1 MVLSVILNPFV
12 ELSVETKKLNFGE
25 TNIVDV
31 KDEIAGG
38 RGINASR
45 VIKKIGGDVTTLSI
59 IGGKNGEFIRDS
71 LKEEN
76 VDFIYVLS
84 DEENP
89 LHLKIFDERGVETDI
104 IESDPIV
111 SPVDIKKF
119 EDKFREIVENY
130 NIILFTD
137 RTPNGVC
144 YDIFKHLITIVKD
157 KNKITILD
165 AKNDFLKEGLEGEP
179 TISRIDKSDFDNLTG
194 SSFVSIIKRFKSYNG
209 SKPEYFLI
217 HINKNNLI
225 FNYED
230 KYYNILS
237 KEIPG
242 DISDS
247 LVKDIFDGVLTY
259 YLDNGK
265 DIYDS
270 IQLAF
275 FASLKSD
282 MNNIS
287 LQKSMADV
295 YKEVIIREI

>member
-130 NIILFTD
+130 NIVLFTD

-144 YDIFKHLITIVKD
+144 YDIFKHLITIAKD

-165 AKNDFLKEGLEGEP
+165 AK
-179 TISRIDKSDFDNLTG
+179 
-194 SSFVSIIKRFKSYNG
+194 
-209 SKPEYFLI
+209 
-217 HINKNNLI
+217 
-225 FNYED
+225 
-230 KYYNILS
+230 
-237 KEIPG
+237 
-242 DISDS
+242 
-247 LVKDIFDGVLTY
+247 
-259 YLDNGK
+259 
-265 DIYDS
+265 
-270 IQLAF
+270 
-275 FASLKSD
+275 
-282 MNNIS
+282 
-287 LQKSMADV
+287 
-295 YKEVIIREI
+295 

>member
-12 ELSVETKKLNFGE
+12 EIEVKTKKISQGE
-25 TNIVDV
+25 TNFVDF
-31 KDEIAGG
+31 KNKISGG

-45 VIKKIGGDVTTLSI
+45 AIKNLGGDVTTLSI

-76 VDFIYVLS
+76 IDFQYILS

-104 IESDPIV
+104 IETDPIV
-111 SPVDIKKF
+111 SPVDIKNF
-119 EDKFREIVENY
+119 EEKFREIVEKY
-130 NIILFTD
+130 NVILFTD

-144 YDIFKHLITIVKD
+144 HDIFKHLIDIAKD

-165 AKNDFLKEGLEGEP
+165 AKNDFLKEGLKSEP
-179 TISRIDKSDFDNLTG
+179 TITRIDKNDFDTLVPP
-194 SSFVSIIKRFKSYNG
+194 SFVSIIKRFKTYNDV
-209 SKPEYFLI
+209 KPENFLI
-217 HINKNNLI
+217 HIDKNNLI
-225 FNYED
+225 FNYEE
-230 KYYNILS
+230 KFYNILS
-237 KEIPG
+237 KEVTNNTN
-242 DISDS
+242 DK
-247 LVKDIFDGVLTY
+247 LVKDIFDGVLSY
-259 YLDNGK
+259 FLDNGK

-275 FASLKSD
+275 YISLKSTL
-282 MNNIS
+282 NNIVKP
-287 LQKSMADV
+287 KSMADV